1 MAQNVMYLH
10 LIPPDWIDIICLG
23 WSLLIC
29 SRARTFEGRGV
40 LREVRG
46 GRQAGLGL
54 RREER
59 ASHVRCQHV
68 IATLYLLS
76 DAIST
81 FAWVWQ
87 FVGRNTQVSER
98 ETSTGECI
106 SFSAQGM
113 WNVVTRDCTSLGRSP
128 PGLDFTI
135 PHLLCGLTVVCMREV
150 RSALF
155 GSTLLVLAKTTEV
168 NSHASQHNKA
178 TGWHQP
184 ACLSPE
190 WISPNTTL

>member
-113 WNVVTRDCTSLGRSP
+113 WNVVTRDCTRFRPFATRTRFHNSPFVMRSDSC
-128 PGLDFTI
+128 L
-135 PHLLCGLTVVCMREV
+135 HA
-150 RSALF
+150 RSALC
-155 GSTLLVLAKTTEV
+155 LVRKHT
-168 NSHASQHNKA
+168 SGFS
-178 TGWHQP
+178 
-184 ACLSPE
+184 
-190 WISPNTTL
+190 